1 MTVAKENLDYND
13 RRYPQK
19 RPIASYLY
27 TVKAQLHVRGALL
40 QLLSTLLQYVAVCCS
55 VVALLLQGCCSVVA
69 ECCRVLQSV
78 LQRIIVHY
86 SVLQFVAVCC
96 SMLQYVA
103 VCCSMLQ
110 YGAACCVLAVAV
122 RCRSKYMN
130 TVSDIH
136 TLTAANVTGKP
147 TRQS

>member
-1 MTVAKENLDYND
+1 V
-13 RRYPQK
+13 
-19 RPIASYLY
+19 
-27 TVKAQLHVRGALL
+27 
-40 QLLSTLLQYVAVCCS
+40 LQYVAVCCS

-96 SMLQYVA
+96 SMLQY
-103 VCCSMLQ
+103 
-110 YGAACCVLAVAV
+110 GAACCVLAVAV
-122 RCRSKYMN
+122 RCRSKYIN